1 MLETVDVGKQDLDL
15 YERSAGAEAVAQLRG
30 LAAPL
35 DGARI
40 LHVNATPYGGGV
52 AEILRSEIPLL
63 RDLGMFPIL
72 VMMYVWLARREER
85 EVQEAFGEEYARYAR
100 HYPCVLPT
108 PGLRKAEQGMRCKQR
123 DEINGWA
130 WGLTMTPGLLSMF
143 AFWGAIIVGIV
154 LLARRP
160 AGKDASSND
169 AQDPALEDLRR
180 RYAAGEVSHEEYDRM
195 LEALER
201 SSRDERY

>member
-1 MLETVDVGKQDLDL
+1 MSRDH
-15 YERSAGAEAVAQLRG
+15 RG
-30 LAAPL
+30 LL
-35 DGARI
+35 I
-40 LHVNATPYGGGV
+40 LLGMLVLVFLIG
-52 AEILRSEIPLL
+52 PLL
-63 RDLGMFPIL
+63 GSGM
-72 VMMYVWLARREER
+72 M
-85 EVQEAFGEEYARYAR
+85 G
-100 HYPCVLPT
+100 
-108 PGLRKAEQGMRCKQR
+108 QGMMWGHDPQGISG
-123 DEINGWA
+123 INSWPR
-130 WGLTMTPGLLSMF
+130 GLTMTPGLLSMF